1 VYFHLLASQQQM
13 KNSSYLCVLCGSA
26 VRKYNKNGITMTQK
40 IFQEAIA
47 AIVNGDADK
56 ANAIARRGIEE
67 GVDPLELMT
76 HGFITGINQ
85 VGDLFG
91 SGKLFIPGLVKS
103 ADAME
108 KATAIINAALPR
120 EQETASGKIVIGTVE
135 GDMHDIGK
143 TIVVSLLRANGF
155 EVLDLGRDVAP
166 QRFIEEA
173 EKFKADIIGSSTLLT
188 TTMGVQRE
196 LEEELK
202 KAGLK
207 EKYKTIVGGA
217 PVTRRWAKRIGAD
230 AFAQDAGDGVN
241 KVKQLLMK
249 DS

>member
-1 VYFHLLASQQQM
+1 
-13 KNSSYLCVLCGSA
+13 
-26 VRKYNKNGITMTQK
+26 MTQK
-40 IFQEAIA
+40 IFEEAIK
-47 AIVNGDADK
+47 AIVDGDLEK
-56 ANAIARRGIEE
+56 ATELARRGLDEGIE
-67 GVDPLELMT
+67 PLELMNN
-76 HGFITGINQ
+76 GFIPGINQ

-91 SGKLFIPGLVKS
+91 TGKLFIPGLVKS

-108 KATAIINAALPR
+108 KATAIINDAIP
-120 EQETASGKIVIGTVE
+120 QEHETVNGKIVIGTVE

-155 EVLDLGRDVAP
+155 DVLDLGRDVPP

-173 EKFKADIIGSSTLLT
+173 EKFNADIIGSSTLLT
-188 TTMGVQRE
+188 TTMPVQKE

-207 EKYKTIVGGA
+207 DKFKTIVGGA
-217 PVTRRWAKRIGAD
+217 PVTRRWANRIGAD

-241 KVKQLLMK
+241 KVKELL
-249 DS
+249 SL

>member
-1 VYFHLLASQQQM
+1 
-13 KNSSYLCVLCGSA
+13 
-26 VRKYNKNGITMTQK
+26 MTQK
-40 IFQEAIA
+40 IFEEAIK
-47 AIVNGDADK
+47 AIIDGDIEK
-56 ANAIARRGIEE
+56 ATEIAERGLEAGI
-67 GVDPLELMT
+67 DPLELMT
-76 HGFITGINQ
+76 SGFIPGINE
-85 VGDLFG
+85 VGEQFG

-108 KATAIINAALPR
+108 KATAIINAALPQ
-120 EQETASGKIVIGTVE
+120 EQETVAGKIVIGTVE

-155 EVLDLGRDVAP
+155 DVLDLGRDVPP

-173 EKFKADIIGSSTLLT
+173 EKFNADIIGSSTLLT
-188 TTMGVQRE
+188 TTMPVQKE

-230 AFAQDAGDGVN
+230 AFARDAGDGVN
-241 KVKQLLMK
+241 KVKQLL
-249 DS
+249 SV

>member
-1 VYFHLLASQQQM
+1 
-13 KNSSYLCVLCGSA
+13 
-26 VRKYNKNGITMTQK
+26 MTQK
-40 IFQEAIA
+40 IFEKAIK
-47 AIVNGDADK
+47 AIVDGDVD
-56 ANAIARRGIEE
+56 NAAAMARRGIEE

-76 HGFITGINQ
+76 QGFIPGINQ

-108 KATAIINAALPR
+108 KATAIINAAMPQ
-120 EQETASGKIVIGTVE
+120 EQETVGGKIVIGTVE

-155 EVLDLGRDVAP
+155 DVLDLGRDVAP
-166 QRFIEEA
+166 HRFIEEA

-188 TTMGVQRE
+188 TTMGVQKE

-207 EKYKTIVGGA
+207 KKYKTIVGGA
-217 PVTRRWAKRIGAD
+217 PVTQRLANRIGAD
-230 AFAQDAGDGVN
+230 AFAQDAGDGVK
-241 KVKQLLMK
+241 KVKQLLMT
-249 DS
+249 S